1 MKTRPFLLAL
11 LAASTLTL
19 TGCGVIYSKQYY
31 GAPGARSI
39 SAEAKKAD
47 VLANLGAPNSI
58 YLGEDTETF
67 VYKYA
72 EGQNILGLYATVKRE
87 DTVVIMDRKGVVRW
101 VGRVPVGNGTTI
113 LAVPGL
119 DATHPVRTETL
130 LFDPEN
136 YGIESSGE

>member
-1 MKTRPFLLAL
+1 MKTRPFLFAL
-11 LAASTLTL
+11 LAALPLAL

-31 GAPGARSI
+31 GSPGARSI
-39 SAEAKKAD
+39 SAESKKSD
-47 VLANLGAPNSI
+47 VLANLGVPNSI
-58 YLGEDTETF
+58 YEGENLEAF

-72 EGQNILGLYATVKRE
+72 EGQNILGLYATIERE
-87 DTVVIMDRKGVVRW
+87 DTVVIMDKKGVVLW
-101 VGRVPVGNGTTI
+101 VGRVPVGTGMTI

-136 YGIESSGE
+136 YSIETSGE